1 MDLCPGGS
9 STKSQVWF
17 FIKDTFSWSTSMLI
31 CSNLEYMSFKLLY
44 FFGVE
49 LGVDVYV
56 GDDGSDGVALELFEC
71 I

>member
-17 FIKDTFSWSTSMLI
+17 FIKDTISWSTSMLI
-31 CSNLEYMSFKLLY
+31 CSDLEYMSFSLLY

-49 LGVDVYV
+49 PGVDIDV
-56 GDDGSDGVALELFEC
+56 GDDGSDGVGLELFEG